1 MLRYGPRLSIRPGA
15 AWIVGPDGS
24 AGEAYRNTQARLG
37 WFEPPGN
44 RRGGIDAGE
53 DYHHVV
59 VVDGEG
65 RRLRSH
71 RWPTTN
77 RTRSGDRHHREAI
90 GDAVQKGGMDV
101 VAVQRSA
108 AAALPGRLAGEVR
121 CWLRG
126 RSRMSSFGGWSIGLG
141 RAPRVCLADLDR
153 DARKARTGCWPAAS
167 ARTRT
172 PKR

>member
-1 MLRYGPRLSIRPGA
+1 
-15 AWIVGPDGS
+15 
-24 AGEAYRNTQARLG
+24 
-37 WFEPPGN
+37 
-44 RRGGIDAGE
+44 
-53 DYHHVV
+53 
-59 VVDGEG
+59 
-65 RRLRSH
+65 
-71 RWPTTN
+71 
-77 RTRSGDRHHREAI
+77 
-90 GDAVQKGGMDV
+90 MDV